1 MSLLRHAKT
10 IFFIAAGMN
19 IVGALGAIASV
30 STHFQMF
37 YALPAPADAA
47 ALFYHYNF
55 WAVALLM
62 GASFIVVAREP
73 ERRKGLIAI
82 GAAGKI
88 TAALSWLVMFAAGK
102 AEALVLAGVVYDLA
116 FGAIFLLLL
125 VEMRRTDAA
134 KVA

>member
-10 IFFIAAGMN
+10 IFLIAAGMN

-55 WAVALLM
+55 WAVVLLM
-62 GASFIVVAREP
+62 GASFIVVGREP
-73 ERRKGLIAI
+73 KRHKGLIAI

-88 TAALSWLVMFAAGK
+88 TVALSWLGMFAAGK

-125 VEMRRTDAA
+125 AEMRRAVAKAA
-134 KVA
+134 